1 MDYFFKNNYV
11 ILTNYVPTDI
21 YPIQY
26 GAQQCRSDYMFGPC
40 VWNNY
45 VLHYVYSGKGVLK
58 INNSE
63 YEISAGQ
70 MFLIRPG
77 LLVSYQADKEN
88 PWLYRWIEFNG
99 SLSSRIMSVFDN
111 ATNHYVIEDCSE
123 RLLGDKLKSFVD
135 EGEMNFEFA
144 MEKLWSFINTLTQ
157 NFMDNQQT
165 QSQDYARM
173 ADEYVLNNIHK
184 KLTVIDIAKHLKINR
199 SYLSRLFKQYKNIS
213 LQQYIIGAKM
223 NTAAQYLKNTDM
235 SVAET
240 AQSVGYTDY
249 HIFNKMFKQH
259 FHLPP
264 SEWRKQ
270 QVWEQSILNSPV
282 NQD

>member
-1 MDYFFKNNYV
+1 MDYFFKNYV

-21 YPIQY
+21 YPVQY
-26 GAQQCRSDYMFGPC
+26 GAQQCRSGYMFGPC
-40 VWNNY
+40 VRNNY

-58 INNSE
+58 INNSV
-63 YEISAGQ
+63 YPVFPGQ
-70 MFLIRPG
+70 MFLIKPG
-77 LLVSYQADKEN
+77 LLMSYQADQKD

-99 SLSSRIMSVFDN
+99 SLSSRIMSVFDSE
-111 ATNHYVIEDCSE
+111 TDHYIIEDGRE
-123 RLLGDKLKSFVD
+123 RLIGESLKSFVD

-144 MEKLWSFINTLTQ
+144 MERLWSFINTLTQ
-157 NFMDNQQT
+157 GYTNNQQI

-199 SYLSRLFKQYKNIS
+199 SYLSRLFKQYKKVS
-213 LQQYIIGAKM
+213 LQQYIISTKM
-223 NTAAQYLKNTDM
+223 NTAAQHLKNTDM

-264 SEWRKQ
+264 SVWRKQ
-270 QVWEQSILNSPV
+270 QVWEQSILDSPV